1 MTGQEYI
8 TKVLR
13 TEAPISEPVIARMT
27 NVRTARLLHAV
38 LGMAGEYME
47 VFDAQGKDNRKKEL
61 GDVMWYVAQAID
73 VCLGGIGVSTTYDAG
88 WLFTGAVTH
97 CSTPSSITLRILFM
111 RISHSVDIVKKHIFY
126 GKPLDFEDIASDL
139 YVVISRIRE
148 LCLEW
153 DIDFMDLLETNIRK
167 LEVRYKE
174 KFTEK
179 EAIER
184 DLVKEDTV

>member
-13 TEAPISEPVIARMT
+13 TEAPISTDVISRMT
-27 NVRTARLLHAV
+27 DVRTARLLHAI

-73 VCLGGIGVSTTYDAG
+73 VCLGDITNDTYAVE
-88 WLFTGAVTH
+88 LFMSAITH
-97 CSTPSSITLRILFM
+97 CRPASITLRLLFM
-111 RISHSVDIVKKHIFY
+111 RISHTVDIVKKHIFY
-126 GKPLDFEDIASDL
+126 GKPLDFQDIASDL

-167 LEVRYKE
+167 LEVRYKA

-184 DLVKEDTV
+184 DLVKEDSV

>member
-13 TEAPISEPVIARMT
+13 TEAPISTDVISRMT
-27 NVRTARLLHAV
+27 DVRTARLLHAV

-47 VFDAQGKDNRKKEL
+47 VFNAQGKDNRKKEL
-61 GDVMWYVAQAID
+61 GDVMWYVALAID
-73 VCLGGIGVSTTYDAG
+73 VCLGGLTTETYNAA

-97 CSTPSSITLRILFM
+97 WSTPSSITLRLLFM

-184 DLVKEDTV
+184 DLVKEDSI